1 MLLKSIKA
9 CQAEDIL
16 INSATLVSFAQ
27 QAEYATDHVSPRS
40 SATAGLSHGNFVEGI
55 SKLAPKTDSRFD
67 GLGICSGGPLTF

>member
-27 QAEYATDHVSPRS
+27 QAEYATDHVVTSKL
-40 SATAGLSHGNFVEGI
+40 ATAGLSHGNFVEWHLKN
-55 SKLAPKTDSRFD
+55 SRPKLTRA
-67 GLGICSGGPLTF
+67 